1 MSDKLVLVLNCG
13 SSSLKFAIL
22 NPESGDEKITGLA
35 ECLTL
40 DDARIKW
47 KANGEKAESPLSAKA
62 THQEAIDFIVTNI
75 LAQNPE
81 LNEHIIAVGHR
92 IVSGGEKFTAS
103 VVVDDDVIKGLEE
116 CSDFAPL
123 HNPPAL
129 VGIRAAMQS
138 FPNLKHVT
146 VFDTA
151 FHQTMPRKAYLY
163 GLPYKLY
170 RDHGIRRYGAHGT
183 SHRYVADEAAK
194 MLGKDLSECNLIT
207 AHLGNG
213 ASISAIKD
221 GQCVDTSMGLTPL
234 EGVVMGTRSG
244 DIDPA
249 IIFHLVNRLGYS
261 LDEVDHMLTKES
273 GLLGL
278 TEASSDCR
286 WVEEHASAG
295 DDAALR
301 AKEVFC
307 YRIAKYIASY
317 AASLAGRLDAIVFTG
332 GIGEN
337 AAPVRTRIVSHLGLL
352 GVIVDEQ
359 ANLDARFGASGTI
372 STADSRPMF
381 VIPTNEELVIARDA
395 TALVETAN

>member
-1 MSDKLVLVLNCG
+1 MSEKLVLVLNCG

-22 NPESGDEKITGLA
+22 NPDSGEEKITGLT
-35 ECLTL
+35 ECLSL
-40 DDARIKW
+40 DDARIGW
-47 KANGEKAESPLSAKA
+47 KVHGEKSKADLGAKA
-62 THQEAIDFIVTNI
+62 THQEAIDFIVEKI
-75 LAQNPE
+75 LAKNPE

-92 IVSGGEKFTAS
+92 IVSGGEKFTQS
-103 VVVDDDVIKGLEE
+103 VIVDDEVIKGLEA

-129 VGIRAAMQS
+129 VGIRAAMKS
-138 FPNLKHVT
+138 FPNLEHIT

-170 RDHGIRRYGAHGT
+170 REHGIRRYGAHGT
-183 SHRYVADEAAK
+183 SHRYVANEAAK

-213 ASISAIKD
+213 ASITAIKN
-221 GQCVDTSMGLTPL
+221 GECVDTSMGLTPL

-249 IIFHLVNRLGYS
+249 IIFHLVNRLGYT
-261 LDEVDHMLTKES
+261 LDEVDRMLTKES

-278 TEASSDCR
+278 SEVSSDYR
-286 WVEEHASAG
+286 WVEEHSTAG
-295 DDAALR
+295 DEQGAR
-301 AKEVFC
+301 AKDVFC

-317 AASLAGRLDAIVFTG
+317 TAALEGRLDAIIFTG

-337 AAPVRTRIVSHLGLL
+337 SAPARTRIVSHLGLL
-352 GVIVDEQ
+352 GLDINQE
-359 ANLDARFGASGTI
+359 ANAKATLGASGKI
-372 STADSRPMF
+372 STDDSPAMF

-395 TALVETAN
+395 TALVEGKA

>member
-13 SSSLKFAIL
+13 SSSIKFAIL

-35 ECLTL
+35 ECLGL
-40 DDARIKW
+40 DDARISW
-47 KANGEKAESPLSAKA
+47 KVNGEKSKANLGAKA
-62 THQEAIDFIVTNI
+62 QHQQAIDFIVEQI
-75 LAQNPE
+75 LTKYPD
-81 LNEHIIAVGHR
+81 LYEHIIAVGHR

-103 VVVDDDVIKGLEE
+103 VIVDDSVIKGLEE

-129 VGIRAAMQS
+129 VGIKAAMKN
-138 FPNLKHVT
+138 FPTLKHVT

-151 FHQTMPRKAYLY
+151 FHQTMPRQAYLY

-170 RDHGIRRYGAHGT
+170 EEHGIRRYGAHGT
-183 SHRYVADEAAK
+183 SHRFVANEAAK
-194 MLGKDLSECNLIT
+194 WLGKDLSECNLIT

-213 ASISAIKD
+213 ASISAIKN

-234 EGVVMGTRSG
+234 EGVIMGTRSG

-249 IIFHLVNRLGYS
+249 IIFHLVNRLGYT
-261 LDEVDHMLTKES
+261 LEQVDHMLTKES

-278 TEASSDCR
+278 TGENSDYR
-286 WVEEHASAG
+286 WVEEHAQAG
-295 DDAALR
+295 DERGAR
-301 AKEVFC
+301 AKDTFC

-317 AASLAGRLDAIVFTG
+317 TAALEGRLDAIVFTG

-337 AAPVRTRIVSHLGLL
+337 SAPARSRIVSHLGLL
-352 GVIVDEQ
+352 G
-359 ANLDARFGASGTI
+359 LDINQEENVKATLGVSAKI
-372 STADSRPMF
+372 STEDSPAMF

-395 TALVETAN
+395 TALAEAK

>member
-13 SSSLKFAIL
+13 SSSLKFAVL
-22 NPESGDEKITGLA
+22 NSETGEEKISGLA

-47 KANGEKAESPLSAKA
+47 KIAGEKADSELSAKA
-62 THQEAIDFIVTNI
+62 THHEAIQFIVDKI
-75 LAQNPE
+75 LSQAPE

-92 IVSGGEKFTAS
+92 IVSGGEKFTQS
-103 VVVDDDVIKGLEE
+103 VIVDDSVIKGLEE

-129 VGIRAAMQS
+129 VGIRAAQES
-138 FPNLKHVT
+138 FPNLKHVC

-170 RDHGIRRYGAHGT
+170 SEHGIRRYGAHGT
-183 SHRYVADEAAK
+183 SHRYVANEAAK

-213 ASISAIKD
+213 ASISAIKN
-221 GQCVDTSMGLTPL
+221 GECVDTSMGLTPL

-249 IIFHLVNRLGYS
+249 IVFHLVNRLGYT
-261 LDEVDHMLTKES
+261 LEQVDHLLTKES

-278 TEASSDCR
+278 TENSSDFR
-286 WVEEHASAG
+286 WVQEHSEEG
-295 DDAALR
+295 DDQGLR
-301 AKEVFC
+301 AREVFC

-317 AASLAGRLDAIVFTG
+317 AAALDGRLDALIFTG

-337 AAPVRTRIVSHLGLL
+337 AGPARATIVEQLSLL
-352 GVIVDEQ
+352 GFAIDDE
-359 ANLDARFGASGTI
+359 ANMAARFGASGKI

-381 VIPTNEELVIARDA
+381 VIPTNEELVIAQDA
-395 TALVETAN
+395 TALVEKA